1 METKEKTAPSLAAV
15 PKDKV
20 TSDIHTGTKVQN
32 NSENGNG
39 FLKKV
44 GDDIKKNR
52 QKALDKTILP
62 IDGLRD
68 DVQEIIKHFSQST
81 KSCQNFV
88 AASLLT
94 TIGATAGI
102 GLKVIDGGW
111 HNYGQLYTMLYG
123 SPSDSKTPAIKPVIA
138 PLEAME
144 SDYLELYKQE
154 LAKYR
159 ELAKDKN
166 ADAGVPPIC
175 QQLIVQNST
184 PEAIIDIL
192 DKNRRGLLIVA
203 DEAYNFFKSI
213 DKYSNGGD
221 FVGELTEIWSNSSL
235 FIDRKGEEIRKVIR
249 EPFISYLGGIQPG
262 NLLKIFPKY
271 DGSGFIERW
280 SFCLPNAKPSERIE
294 PDPFIYSRWQYLVR
308 DIRNMNPTNLYFSAE
323 SKDFLNEFE
332 RKVDEEVQRLSDEG
346 DERMASYVSKQNYM
360 IRRYAAIVHL
370 LGTTYNLQPTTIQLK
385 EVEYSE
391 RICSFFKEGTKK
403 VYDDIF
409 EGKDK
414 KEISD
419 AEIIRIIEKR
429 HHITQRQKQ
438 SILAD
443 IMEKS
448 QQAISKNIKTI

>member
-1 METKEKTAPSLAAV
+1 MEKKEKAAPSLNAA
-15 PKDKV
+15 PLDEV
-20 TSDIHTGTKVQN
+20 TVDIHTAAKVRK
-32 NSENGNG
+32 NSEKGNG

-44 GDDIKKNR
+44 GEDIKKNR
-52 QKALDKTILP
+52 QKALDRTILP
-62 IDGLRD
+62 IDGLRG
-68 DVQEIIKHFSQST
+68 DVQEIITHFSLST

-94 TIGATAGI
+94 TVGATAGI

-203 DEAYNFFKSI
+203 DDAYNFFKSI

-221 FVGELTEIWSNSSL
+221 FVGELTEIWSNSSI
-235 FIDRKGEEIRKVIR
+235 FINRKGEEIRKVIR

-294 PDPFIYSRWQYLVR
+294 PDPSIYSRWQYLVR

-346 DERMASYVSKQNYM
+346 NERMASYVSKQNYM

-391 RICSFFKEGTKK
+391 RICNFFKEGTKK

-409 EGKDK
+409 VEDK
-414 KEISD
+414 KEITD
-419 AEIIRIIEKR
+419 AEIIRLIDKR

-448 QQAISKNIKTI
+448 QQAISKNLKTL